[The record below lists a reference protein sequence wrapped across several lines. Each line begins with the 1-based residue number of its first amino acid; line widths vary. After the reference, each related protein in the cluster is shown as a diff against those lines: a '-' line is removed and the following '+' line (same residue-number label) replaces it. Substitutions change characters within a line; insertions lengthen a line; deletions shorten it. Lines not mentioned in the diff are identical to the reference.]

1 MKIIVS
7 SSVGPSSSFIKT
19 NANFRR
25 QTLCCLSYY
34 FNCDYIKSL
43 MIEQLSTEPWIWGRQ
58 HCTYTCRFF
67 WYTIIYNPIVCDGR
81 CGIIK
86 KILNYNSRL
95 IVFIRTALGESQA
108 IAFEKYW
115 HSPPNIAIFNWET
128 KIKIRIHQFVKFFSM
143 SYYFKK
149 DIFW

>member
-1 MKIIVS
+1 MNNYRQSHGFEADNIVRTHA
-7 SSVGPSSSFIKT
+7 GSFDI
-19 NANFRR
+19 
-25 QTLCCLSYY
+25 L
-34 FNCDYIKSL
+34 
-43 MIEQLSTEPWIWGRQ
+43 
-58 HCTYTCRFF
+58 
-67 WYTIIYNPIVCDGR
+67 YNPIVCDGR

-128 KIKIRIHQFVKFFSM
+128 KIKIRIHQFVKYFSM

-149 DIFW
+149 ISFGRFSSCRFNSNAWPRRRMSFVFK